1 MAAED
6 RPPDGEMAVETFGP
20 GRRGRRSPR
29 CQVEHVTRGDPDEAD
44 VDDLRHVD
52 GRPGA
57 SHGHHR
63 GTVWGERQLAQ
74 VALALLVAEQQPAL
88 AT

>member
-29 CQVEHVTRGDPDEAD
+29 CQVEHVTRGDPDE
-44 VDDLRHVD
+44 RHHHPKFPASPAPEREQTND
-52 GRPGA
+52 AHRPCPRLG
-57 SHGHHR
+57 
-63 GTVWGERQLAQ
+63 
-74 VALALLVAEQQPAL
+74 
-88 AT
+88 